1 MGGNCGR
8 MGAVVLYLLFLI
20 QGYVTADEPRE
31 PFWIFLTDK
40 ANGQNARVIWQGSS
54 FLHNDDE
61 LDLPIDPVYIARIEA
76 AGLKLRTHSR
86 WLNAI
91 SVKATSQERDW
102 LAEQTFVR
110 DIRPVMKF
118 RRTPVPVPVPDAI
131 VAQKATAQGDYGLA
145 FEQLAQIKVI
155 PLHNMGYKGE
165 GVRIGLL
172 DSGFHY
178 PGHNAFGNMR
188 LVAERDFINGDDV
201 VSNQDGQ
208 VVTGNESTS
217 DQNRHGTQSLS
228 LLAGY
233 DPGRFIGAAPNAEYI
248 LAKIEDISQ
257 EMQIEEDRWVA
268 GLEWVVE
275 MGAQVVNSSLG
286 YTVWDDGSG
295 YTFADLD
302 GKTAPASQAAA
313 LAVRRGVVVVVAAG
327 NEGDKDWRYITVP
340 ADVDGVISVGAVG
353 RAPQGANALPEIAAF
368 SSRGPTAD
376 GRIKP
381 DVVAPGGFVRVVSSA
396 GDYVNGRGTSLAA
409 PLISGACALLLQIHP
424 QWGPAE
430 ILAALKETTVDLGD
444 AGPDTTYGW
453 GLVDALAA
461 SGQAVETPEQT
472 VVGAPFPNPARTE
485 VVHFSLDLVGQ
496 EAVALK
502 VFDLAG
508 NLVDEILERRF
519 AAGSGQELQW
529 EFAQRKNLANGLYF
543 YHLQVGTKSHMG
555 KIALVR

>member
-1 MGGNCGR
+1 MGVNCGR
-8 MGAVVLYLLFLI
+8 VGAVVLYLLFLI

-40 ANGQNARVIWQGSS
+40 ANGQNARVIWQASS

-61 LDLPIDPVYIARIEA
+61 LDLPVDPAYIARIEA
-76 AGLKLRTHSR
+76 AGLKLRTHSH

-91 SVKATSQERDW
+91 SVEATSQERDW

-118 RRTPVPVPVPDAI
+118 RRTPVPDVAI
-131 VAQKATAQGDYGLA
+131 AQKAIVQADYGLA
-145 FEQLAQIKVI
+145 FEQLAQIEVV
-155 PLHNMGYKGE
+155 PLHNMGYRGE

-172 DSGFHY
+172 DSGFDY
-178 PGHNAFGNMR
+178 SGHTAFGNMR
-188 LVAERDFINGDDV
+188 LVAERDFVNGDDV

-208 VVTGNESTS
+208 VVTGDESTS
-217 DQNRHGTQSLS
+217 DQNSHGTQVLS
-228 LLAGY
+228 LMAGY

-248 LAKIEDISQ
+248 LAKTEDIAQ
-257 EMQIEEDRWVA
+257 EVQIEEDRWVA
-268 GLEWVVE
+268 GLEWVVA

-286 YTVWDDGSG
+286 YNIWDDGSG

-302 GKTAPASQAAA
+302 GQTALTSQAAA

-327 NEGDKDWRYITVP
+327 NEGDNDWRYVTVP
-340 ADVDGVISVGAVG
+340 ADVDGVISVGAVA

-396 GDYVNGRGTSLAA
+396 EDYVNNRGTSFAA

-430 ILAALKETTVDLGD
+430 ILAALKETAVDLGD

-461 SGQAVETPEQT
+461 SGQAVDTPEQT
-472 VVGAPFPNPARTE
+472 VAGAPFPNPARTE
-485 VVHFSLDLVGQ
+485 VVHFPLDLVAQ

-502 VFDLAG
+502 VFDLVG

-543 YHLQVGTKSHMG
+543 YHLQIGTKSHTG